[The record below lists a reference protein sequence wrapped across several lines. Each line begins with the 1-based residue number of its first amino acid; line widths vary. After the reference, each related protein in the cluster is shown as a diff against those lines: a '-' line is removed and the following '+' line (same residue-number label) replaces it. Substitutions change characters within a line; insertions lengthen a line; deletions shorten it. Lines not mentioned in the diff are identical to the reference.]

1 MSLLVWPPWDQ
12 IKLYA
17 APRPKWVW
25 HPCSSH
31 CFVLFQMLKR
41 SNWTPFE
48 WHEQCSSST
57 KCSTMWTPLIQV
69 SLKWVESWS
78 HSDFWICE
86 TEYST
91 SKYFS
96 WQLLRNHSVEIQLAS
111 FRSGLLFIWTSSYWK
126 LFFIYILFFIFLFY
140 FLFLST
146 CGLSS
151 QTHYTLL

>member
-1 MSLLVWPPWDQ
+1 MDLLLVLYNFGMSLLVWPPWDQ

-17 APRPKWVW
+17 APRPKWVS

-48 WHEQCSSST
+48 WPEQCSSST
-57 KCSTMWTPLIQV
+57 KCSTMWTPLVQV

-96 WQLLRNHSVEIQLAS
+96 WQLLRNHSVEIQLAF

-126 LFFIYILFFIFLFY
+126 LFFIYIL
-140 FLFLST
+140 
-146 CGLSS
+146 CGPSS